1 MDTVT
6 IVCQDDSKIE
16 ISFNCNEDE
25 KSIQSLTFRLHP
37 QPNDTSVVQ
46 SKTAGD
52 LSEVNRQMNDVPVG
66 FIIQIWK
73 YKDYL
78 IVQHSENDFSIYKS
92 DGSRIESYKNF
103 QDACSAINE
112 LIDDY
117 IQNDH
122 NQMIP

>member
-25 KSIQSLTFRLHP
+25 KSIQSLTFQLHP
-37 QPNDTSVVQ
+37 QPNDTSVAQ
-46 SKTAGD
+46 TKTAGD
-52 LSEVNRQMNDVPVG
+52 LSEVNRQMKDEPVG

-92 DGSRIESYKNF
+92 GGSRIKSCKTL
-103 QDACSAINE
+103 QDACNAINE
-112 LIDDY
+112 LINDH
-117 IQNDH
+117 IPNDH